1 MTERSVPELHIVD
14 LHSHLVPGV
23 DDGTSTVAESL
34 SALAGLYQEGVRAV
48 VTTPHLLIPHL
59 ASKEELDQEL
69 ALHRRVFEELS
80 AACAGR
86 DDLPSI
92 ALGQEIWAPDA
103 ASARRVVHRRDI
115 GLANGRFLLVEFG
128 FDLLGDHNEV
138 IREVQG
144 AGRQIVIAHPERYR
158 YLQRHDPLEVMRTWQ
173 DLGAR
178 LQVNVGSLTGHYNRS
193 SPGSEQLA
201 WQMVEEGLVDLFATD
216 HHGPRRAGVS
226 PREALDALIARGQR
240 ALAERAMWETPGL
253 IARNQTLGSRLPR

>member
-80 AACAGR
+80 AACARR

-115 GLANGRFLLVEFG
+115 GLANCRFTLGQFG
-128 FDLLGDHNEV
+128 FDLLC
-138 IREVQG
+138 
-144 AGRQIVIAHPERYR
+144 AP
-158 YLQRHDPLEVMRTWQ
+158 
-173 DLGAR
+173 
-178 LQVNVGSLTGHYNRS
+178 TGGNR
-193 SPGSEQLA
+193 A
-201 WQMVEEGLVDLFATD
+201 
-216 HHGPRRAGVS
+216 
-226 PREALDALIARGQR
+226 
-240 ALAERAMWETPGL
+240 
-253 IARNQTLGSRLPR
+253 